1 MKHVGAQESCQ
12 QAAQSF
18 DLIIY
23 VANTIPN
30 IIPPKGDAVSGS
42 AATSLY
48 SSRLAGAGQ
57 QCGEAV
63 QPMHKF

>member
-57 QCGEAV
+57 QRGEAV

>member
-23 VANTIPN
+23 VANTVPN

-48 SSRLAGAGQ
+48 SSRLTGAGQ
-57 QCGEAV
+57 
-63 QPMHKF
+63 